1 MLIKRNHKHIRRL
14 LIYFVWPC
22 IKAILSRMSVLTSP
36 GIKWI
41 SKLHYGY
48 IKTDMNCPY
57 NNNDWGRNT
66 YTRLNVGQ
74 QTKLTKRLHPES
86 TISEENI
93 TADLITTSCS
103 YSVKTHGNSTPLYLA
118 ALFSQWKEPAYW
130 PMFLYVFQFLRYFRW
145 NFSCSA
151 SVQCNIPWNPYIVT
165 QKEIKYASVF
175 SLLSYVFTIA

>member
-14 LIYFVWPC
+14 LRYFLWPC

-74 QTKLTKRLHPES
+74 QTKLTKRLHLES
-86 TISEENI
+86 TISKENI

-103 YSVKTHGNSTPLYLA
+103 YSVKTYGNSTPFYFSRIVLSMKGACLLA
-118 ALFSQWKEPAYW
+118 YVSLCFSISSLFSVKFQLFSFCTVQYSMEP
-130 PMFLYVFQFLRYFRW
+130 LYRHTKGNQIR
-145 NFSCSA
+145 
-151 SVQCNIPWNPYIVT
+151 QCV
-165 QKEIKYASVF
+165 
-175 SLLSYVFTIA
+175 

>member
-1 MLIKRNHKHIRRL
+1 M
-14 LIYFVWPC
+14 WPC

-41 SKLHYGY
+41 SKLHYGH

-118 ALFSQWKEPAYW
+118 ALFRQWKEPAYVSLCFSISSLFSVKFQLFSFCTVQYSME
-130 PMFLYVFQFLRYFRW
+130 PLYRHTKGNQIR
-145 NFSCSA
+145 
-151 SVQCNIPWNPYIVT
+151 QCV
-165 QKEIKYASVF
+165 
-175 SLLSYVFTIA
+175 